1 MTALA
6 RVAGLFTYPVKSCA
20 GLSHESVSLDARGP
34 LWDRRWMVV
43 DPEGVFIT
51 QRQIPR
57 LAVVR
62 PSLDADHLVLQAGD
76 AVARMPLRRKAA
88 QVRRVRVWQDEC
100 EAWDEGDEAA
110 RLLSDHLRTPA
121 RLVRIAESFVRP
133 VDPDYAPRP
142 SQTGFADAFPL
153 LVVSEA
159 SLEELNRRLKERLA
173 SPVPMSRFRPNVVLT
188 GGAPFAEDG
197 WKSIRIGD
205 VTLDLVKP
213 CARCVTTQVDQA
225 RGVVHDPREP
235 LATLATFRLRGEGVM
250 FGQNAVHR
258 GPGRL
263 AVGDEAGPSA

>member
-1 MTALA
+1 VTALA
-6 RVAGLFTYPVKSCA
+6 RVTGLFTYPVKSCA
-20 GLSHESVSLDARGP
+20 GLSHDSIALDVRGP

-43 DPEGVFIT
+43 DPQGVFIT
-51 QRQIPR
+51 QRQMPR

-62 PSLDADHLVLQAGD
+62 PALEADDLALRTAGGE
-76 AVARMPLRRKAA
+76 VRVPLRREAGE
-88 QVRRVRVWQDEC
+88 VRRVRVWQDEC
-100 EAWDEGDEAA
+100 DAWDEGDEAA
-110 RLLSDHLRTPA
+110 RLLSDHLGTPA
-121 RLVRIAESFVRP
+121 RLVRLAESFVRP

-188 GGAPFAEDG
+188 GCSPFAEDG
-197 WKSIRIGD
+197 WKAIRIAD
-205 VTLDLVKP
+205 VTLDIVKP
-213 CARCVTTQVDQA
+213 CGRCTTTRVDQA

-235 LATLATFRLRGEGVM
+235 LATLATFRLRGLEVT

-263 AVGDEAGPSA
+263 AVGDEAGFG